1 LGITICPL
9 LDNLTVAAIIA
20 YTSSKTISIVRI
32 FILGW
37 LMVDSK
43 LAFTLEPLA
52 RLCAKV
58 TQKLLLEGF
67 KTIMPMCQFDT
78 LGDKIMAAILP
89 RITARVDVDTQDLLT
104 KAAALTGMSSIN
116 SFVLNAAI
124 EKAKQVIE
132 REQTLKLSQAD
143 AILLMKALDNPA
155 VANAKLKAASERY
168 ECKDQS

>member
-1 LGITICPL
+1 
-9 LDNLTVAAIIA
+9 
-20 YTSSKTISIVRI
+20 
-32 FILGW
+32 
-37 LMVDSK
+37 MVDSK

-58 TQKLLLEGF
+58 TQKLLLECF
-67 KTIMPMCQFDT
+67 NTIITMCQFDT

-155 VANAKLKAASERY
+155 VANAKLKAAFERY
-168 ECKDQS
+168 ERKDQ